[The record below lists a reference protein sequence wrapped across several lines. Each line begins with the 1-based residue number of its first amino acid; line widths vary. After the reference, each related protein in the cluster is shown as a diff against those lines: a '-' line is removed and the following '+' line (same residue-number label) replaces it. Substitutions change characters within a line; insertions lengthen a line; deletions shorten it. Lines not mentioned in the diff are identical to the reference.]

1 MRPGIRNSGRFFSES
16 AARRQE
22 KASLRRRG
30 QFHPAGA
37 GNCTSGGAQ
46 EDRGPVSMTQ
56 TTRLHEDGRRALAFI
71 AGNADGYTR
80 AVMLAHGFS
89 LALTAS
95 LISAGLATDR
105 MPKRRV
111 GRGTV
116 ARVRITDAGR
126 QALGEHEPLPSPSLS
141 FVQARGN
148 LIRILEQALAAAEE
162 LGDGTTAY
170 LIERALDEVTKHL
183 DRGGPMKVARLK
195 ITEAGRRALR
205 RAEMRDVV
213 PLQSA

>member
-1 MRPGIRNSGRFFSES
+1 MRPESVWRNSGCFFLES
-16 AARRQE
+16 AAPATG
-22 KASLRRRG
+22 KSLAKKRGQLSHRRG
-30 QFHPAGA
+30 QMHERGD
-37 GNCTSGGAQ
+37 SGGLG
-46 EDRGPVSMTQ
+46 GPVSVTQ
-56 TTRLHEDGRRALAFI
+56 TTRLDEDGRRALAFI

-95 LISAGLATDR
+95 LIHAGLATDR
-105 MPKRRV
+105 MPKRV

-126 QALGEHEPLPSPSLS
+126 QALGEHEPSPSPSLL

-148 LIRILEQALAAAEE
+148 LIRILEQALAAAEG

-170 LIERALDEVTKHL
+170 LIERARDEV
-183 DRGGPMKVARLK
+183 RAQQFRLSR
-195 ITEAGRRALR
+195 E
-205 RAEMRDVV
+205 
-213 PLQSA
+213 